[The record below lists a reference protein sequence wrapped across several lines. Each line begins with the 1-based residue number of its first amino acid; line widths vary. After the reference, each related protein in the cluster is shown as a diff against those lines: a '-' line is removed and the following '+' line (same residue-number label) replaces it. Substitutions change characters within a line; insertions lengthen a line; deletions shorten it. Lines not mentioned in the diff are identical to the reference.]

1 MGSHLFERKQKV
13 LATHTTLITCHGARN
28 YHHSNHTLEFQR
40 SPKRKEMTHCQEQ
53 VDLLAPITTLS
64 RRRLGK
70 LRRVL
75 QVNRKK
81 GK

>member
-13 LATHTTLITCHGARN
+13 LATHTTLITCQGARN

-40 SPKRKEMTHCQEQ
+40 CLKRKEMTHCQEQ
-53 VDLLAPITTLS
+53 LSILAPITTLS
-64 RRRLGK
+64 SRCLGK
-70 LRRVL
+70 LRIVLRV
-75 QVNRKK
+75 NGKK